1 MMKTKL
7 LLSIGFASALALA
20 PLSSALAESS
30 EVTETTTRS
39 YSGTISEVTPGS
51 TIVVRSS
58 ADQAPQT
65 YTFTKRTVVVD
76 PAGNVVRT
84 ELTRGQPVTVSYER
98 DGDHLVVTKVMLTKP
113 TTETTTTTTER
124 REDLR

>member
-1 MMKTKL
+1 MKMKTKL

-20 PLSSALAESS
+20 PLGSALAESS

-76 PAGNVVRT
+76 PAGNVVHS
-84 ELTRGQPVTVSYER
+84 ELMRGQPVTVSYER
-98 DGDHLVVTKVMLTKP
+98 EGDQLVVTKVMLSKP
-113 TTETTTTTTER
+113 TTETTTTTTEQ
-124 REDLR
+124 RELR